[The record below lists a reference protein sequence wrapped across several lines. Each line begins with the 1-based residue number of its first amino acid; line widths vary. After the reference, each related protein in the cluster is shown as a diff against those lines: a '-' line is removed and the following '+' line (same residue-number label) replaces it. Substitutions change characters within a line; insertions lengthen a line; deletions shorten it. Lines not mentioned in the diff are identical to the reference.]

1 MKRFHSLFK
10 PAAAQVFAAA
20 VLVATT
26 SLLSGP
32 AVAAAEPTGASRI
45 EARIHE
51 MHAKLAITAEQE
63 SQWKEVAQVMRDNE
77 SALEPLMQDRKAN
90 AGTMTAI
97 DDLNSYA
104 AITDAHLE
112 GIKRFTTAFATLYDS
127 MSEAQKKDADA
138 LFRKG
143 AQKKMAKAK

>member
-10 PAAAQVFAAA
+10 PVAARVLAAA
-20 VLVATT
+20 VLVATS

-32 AVAAAEPTGASRI
+32 AVAAAEPTSASRI
-45 EARIHE
+45 EARIHD

-63 SQWKEVAQVMRDNE
+63 GQWKQVAQVMRDNE
-77 SALEPLMQDRKAN
+77 SAIEPLVQDRKAN

-97 DDLNSYA
+97 DDLKSYA

-143 AQKKMAKAK
+143 SQQKMLKAK